1 MTRLLLAFLCALG
14 LAFSS
19 MAATAASL
27 PGNAIAE
34 CTLGKEMPDM
44 PADHSK
50 MACCTPACQAP
61 SAAAVLPQ
69 LDQAPTEDLA
79 DKAALAW
86 TPSKELISTAG
97 SGLDPPP
104 RT

>member
-1 MTRLLLAFLCALG
+1 MTRLLLAFLCSLG

-27 PGNAIAE
+27 PGNAMAD
-34 CTLGKEMPDM
+34 CTMRKEMPDM
-44 PADHSK
+44 PANHSK
-50 MACCTPACQAP
+50 MECGMPACHAP
-61 SAAAVLPQ
+61 SAAAVLQQPGSGA
-69 LDQAPTEDLA
+69 DEDLA
-79 DKAALAW
+79 DKADLAW
-86 TPSKELISTAG
+86 TPSKELLSTAG